1 MVEFFWVLLFG
12 GALLL
17 GYSSQKQN
25 QQANE
30 EVVADEIVD
39 LPHDDLVT
47 TNDVPARRQR
57 KTEEEHIRD
66 YVNELIQYENLK
78 DTDKV
83 RYKRKFLNSDVYKLG
98 DELPSDIEKIETP
111 VGVTLVK
118 PVLNSTKMFRGL
130 LEPVELNVSGGFE
143 DICHSPQ
150 FAQWLTLLFEL
161 FDGDVVGRIDY
172 LTKTLSIIVGLNKE
186 SQTEYIFYVEER
198 LNEPL
203 GIDKKYF
210 GTDSVFF
217 MSDVHRY
224 SADTRVDFE
233 DAGIS
238 PVSLEYFRILMS
250 AKSEVDEVFDA
261 KFANSLAEGFVI
273 PSNSIPNYPY
283 SEPYVGRLKMSTVHP
298 PMLIMYEEMIPFV
311 NFEKISAGDPDAFEG
326 DNIEKKTYPAF
337 RVENEGRGVHSAET
351 VTEWFKG
358 YSDWLSEDEYA
369 ELKEKNRIVTEAYFD
384 ELEKQLTDLSDK
396 LLGDVDDSWSRQ
408 LVDSADSEE
417 SFLDLL
423 QRTNP
428 YVVEYL
434 VGIVLSEKTGFN
446 YEVTQKSGDQGVD
459 VILRDGEDSIGV
471 QVKRYSSNV
480 GNSAVQE
487 IVAGEKLNGY
497 SQSIVVATAGFT
509 KSAEELAVANGVELI
524 DGHGLYE
531 IILPFLHSKRFLN
544 DIDAVAGV
552 STTNYSVTAG

>member
-273 PSNSIPNYPY
+273 PSYSIPNYPY
-283 SEPYVGRLKMSTVHP
+283 SEPYVGRLKMSTVYP

-358 YSDWLSEDEYA
+358 YSDWLSGDEYA
-369 ELKEKNRIVTEAYFD
+369 ELKEKI
-384 ELEKQLTDLSDK
+384 EL
-396 LLGDVDDSWSRQ
+396 
-408 LVDSADSEE
+408 
-417 SFLDLL
+417 
-423 QRTNP
+423 
-428 YVVEYL
+428 
-434 VGIVLSEKTGFN
+434 
-446 YEVTQKSGDQGVD
+446 
-459 VILRDGEDSIGV
+459 
-471 QVKRYSSNV
+471 
-480 GNSAVQE
+480 
-487 IVAGEKLNGY
+487 
-497 SQSIVVATAGFT
+497 
-509 KSAEELAVANGVELI
+509 
-524 DGHGLYE
+524 
-531 IILPFLHSKRFLN
+531 
-544 DIDAVAGV
+544 
-552 STTNYSVTAG
+552 